1 MPSVQLLVA
10 TLNPGKVRE
19 FQDFLQDLP
28 LEVLSLDSLS
38 SIESCP
44 EDGDTFEKNACKKAA
59 YYSRHSQAF
68 TLADDSGLVVDAL
81 GGEPGV
87 HSARYLGNGAT
98 DEQRYL
104 SILERL
110 QTVSDSRRSARFVC
124 CIALA
129 RSGKIL
135 RTFDGTVE
143 GKIAR
148 EGRGTNGFGYDP
160 IFFVPDFGRTMAEL
174 QAGEKVQISHRGRAL
189 RLLADYL
196 RSLSEI

>member
-1 MPSVQLLVA
+1 MQLLVA
-10 TLNPGKVRE
+10 TLNPGKIRE
-19 FQDFLQDLP
+19 FRDFLRDLP
-28 LEVLSLDSLS
+28 LEVLSLDSLP
-38 SIESCP
+38 SIESCR

-59 YYSRHSQAF
+59 YYSRHSQAY
-68 TLADDSGLVVDAL
+68 TIADDSGLVVDAL

-110 QTVSDSRRSARFVC
+110 QPVPDSRRSARFVC

-129 RSGKIL
+129 RSGEIL
-135 RTFDGTVE
+135 QTFDGIVE
-143 GKIAR
+143 GKIAHDA
-148 EGRGTNGFGYDP
+148 RGTNGFGYDP
-160 IFFVPDFGRTMAEL
+160 IFFVPDFGGTMAEL
-174 QAGEKVQISHRGRAL
+174 HAAEKLRISHRGRAL
-189 RLLADYL
+189 RLLAEYL